1 MTLNSL
7 PTELIARILDH
18 LAPLYRDQNR
28 RDLCQARLVC
38 HLWNDLVTKALF
50 KNLTLYHTLETA
62 GQEFQSWKNL
72 INLETVRDAAQSVVI
87 ETCPA
92 KDLVHGRDPTTWHD
106 WEEKG
111 EWPAFTSAIDQIAEL
126 RHIRSISVR
135 FSKWCLGDHI
145 HFGSTR
151 DRELQSTREHTLRN
165 ILNALQQRKTNNDT
179 RDVTEIRELALENL
193 QNIALP
199 ADIYGGLLNDITR
212 LHIMFC
218 VEHTRNA
225 FAYDTHHTERR
236 EYELH
241 LQKTL
246 LPSVA
251 NQLVELTLASQDR
264 WGVMP
269 GKFNGEGLDFPFLR
283 TLTLGEYVIG
293 HHRQFDWVLAQK
305 YLTCLRLNRCFIAS
319 HMRLYEGDI
328 EGWRIDTED
337 WERVSSEPYYGW
349 DEHQVYLFSKR
360 WETVFDD
367 IRKSLPRLRE
377 FCLTWDKPT
386 DFFRQLDVSKTSWL
400 SPDRYITFD
409 ISKKPSPWIASK
421 DFGYYP
427 YRDDK
432 DPTRPVNLAQVMD
445 EQDRRAFEELVSS
458 TYARRKLDRRVF
470 TWVHE

>member
-1 MTLNSL
+1 MNLNNL

-18 LAPLYRDQNR
+18 LAPLYRDQSR

-62 GQEFQSWKNL
+62 GQDFQSWKNL
-72 INLETVRDAAQSVVI
+72 VSLETVRGAAQSVAI

-92 KDLVHGRDPTTWHD
+92 KDLVHGREPTTWHD

-111 EWPAFTSAIDQIAEL
+111 EWPAFTLAIDKIAEL

-165 ILNALQQRKTNNDT
+165 VLNALQQRRARGGTS
-179 RDVTEIRELALENL
+179 DVTEIRELALENL

-199 ADIYGGLLNDITR
+199 LNIYEGLFKDMTR

-236 EYELH
+236 EYEPH
-241 LQKTL
+241 LQKSL
-246 LPSVA
+246 LPSLA

-269 GKFNGEGLDFPFLR
+269 GKFDGEGLDFPFLR

-305 YLTCLRLNRCFIAS
+305 TLTCLRLNRCFIAS

-349 DEHQVYLFSKR
+349 DEHQVYLFSGR
-360 WETVFDD
+360 WETVFDN
-367 IRKSLPRLRE
+367 IRESLPRLAE

-386 DFFRQLDVSKTSWL
+386 DFFRQLDVSKPSWL

-445 EQDRRAFEELVSS
+445 KQDRRAFEALVSA
-458 TYARRKLDRRVF
+458 TYERRKMAA
-470 TWVHE
+470 